1 MERERNKTD
10 RSLDVFKTSSFGDSN
25 QQNIIQEAIETYIPE
40 ILPERPTQP
49 VESKKSTKS
58 NLNGITVGGIYF
70 SISNIISLMIL
81 FVLTINSLKK

>member
-10 RSLDVFKTSSFGDSN
+10 RSLDVFKTASFGDSN
-25 QQNIIQEAIETYIPE
+25 QPNIVQEVIETYIPE

-49 VESKKSTKS
+49 VKPQKSTT
-58 NLNGITVGGIYF
+58 NNINGITIGGIYF
-70 SISNIISLMIL
+70 SISNIISIMIL